1 MREKQLSV
9 SDTEE
14 KILTAAL
21 KVINRET
28 ISGTRIH
35 LIAKEADVAQSN
47 VHYYYK
53 TKQDLMD
60 SLQERVLEECYD
72 IRRSNVGDETLEGQL
87 HTFFEQKK
95 HLILKKRNYD
105 FAELNFII
113 QSKLDVTMKKRF
125 QKAYEEWRD
134 DIREIIIRFYPMI
147 SEEDKE
153 QIPYVIV
160 SMLEGASLQVL
171 IDADDFN
178 ADMYFGHAEKMALT
192 YIYNAGKKEK

>member
-105 FAELNFII
+105 FII
-113 QSKLDVTMKKRF
+113 QSKLDVTMKNRF

>member
-1 MREKQLSV
+1 MREKQLLV

-72 IRRSNVGDETLEGQL
+72 IR
-87 HTFFEQKK
+87 
-95 HLILKKRNYD
+95 
-105 FAELNFII
+105 
-113 QSKLDVTMKKRF
+113 
-125 QKAYEEWRD
+125 
-134 DIREIIIRFYPMI
+134 
-147 SEEDKE
+147 
-153 QIPYVIV
+153 
-160 SMLEGASLQVL
+160 
-171 IDADDFN
+171 
-178 ADMYFGHAEKMALT
+178 
-192 YIYNAGKKEK
+192 